1 MAHRIVFYK
10 TPRGDS
16 PFEAFLEGHTD
27 KVRAKFVKL
36 LDVLKEHGANL
47 KRPYA
52 DVLREGIRELR
63 VGFGG
68 NAHRALYFFFAQDVI
83 VITHAFMKKTD
94 KVPADEIE
102 RALRC
107 KRDFEDRFE
116 RGEFEL

>member
-1 MAHRIVFYK
+1 MHRIVFYK

-16 PFEAFLEGHTD
+16 PFETFLEGHND
-27 KVRAKFVKL
+27 KIRTKFVKL
-36 LDVLKEHGANL
+36 LAVLKEYGPNL

-63 VGFGG
+63 VGFAG
-68 NAHRALYFFFAQDVI
+68 NAYRALYFFFIESSI

-94 KVPADEIE
+94 KVPPEEIE
-102 RALRC
+102 RALRY
-107 KRDFEDRFE
+107 KKDFEERLS